1 MSMLSNLDLIRRVPI
16 FSILTPVQ
24 AESLAGSVSKSRFQK
39 GDCIVEQGKC
49 ANALY
54 IILSGRARV
63 LMTDSKGS
71 EVILATLRTGDYIGE
86 MSLIDGESH
95 SATVTAERQM
105 DALTL
110 GRDDFLRCLHD
121 NMPMALAVM
130 RGLVARLRS
139 ADRKI
144 GSLALMGV
152 YGRVANV
159 LLEFAEPNESG
170 QLLIREKISRQD
182 IAKMV
187 GASRE
192 MVSRVMKDFE
202 VQGFFETLEGGVVR
216 VYERRAMPR

>member
-86 MSLIDGESH
+86 MSLIDG
-95 SATVTAERQM
+95 
-105 DALTL
+105 
-110 GRDDFLRCLHD
+110 
-121 NMPMALAVM
+121 
-130 RGLVARLRS
+130 
-139 ADRKI
+139 
-144 GSLALMGV
+144 
-152 YGRVANV
+152 
-159 LLEFAEPNESG
+159 
-170 QLLIREKISRQD
+170 
-182 IAKMV
+182 
-187 GASRE
+187 
-192 MVSRVMKDFE
+192 
-202 VQGFFETLEGGVVR
+202 
-216 VYERRAMPR
+216 